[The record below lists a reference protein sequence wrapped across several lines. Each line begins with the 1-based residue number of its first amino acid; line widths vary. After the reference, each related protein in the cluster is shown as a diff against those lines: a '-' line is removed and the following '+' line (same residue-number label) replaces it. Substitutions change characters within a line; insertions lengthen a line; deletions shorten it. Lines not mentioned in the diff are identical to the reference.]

1 MVSRD
6 PVIVIHSVAE
16 AYLYFM
22 VSVCRSC
29 RGGPVRPEGSLVKTA
44 DADAPWRMSGRCAAC
59 DRVEPFVFQIEP
71 PPTRE
76 QARSSVVNPTHD
88 RSRAIDLLGW
98 LTLFQSIMTA
108 ADQQQDKAA
117 ARQLCHEAGMCLD
130 EALKFYGPAEDLPG
144 SDAFFSESS
153 RRQFVAHPARF
164 ERSTWQQRR
173 DMLPPARGDAER
185 REPRRRWYQFWR
197 R

>member
-6 PVIVIHSVAE
+6 PVIVTHSVAE
-16 AYLYFM
+16 TYLYFM

-29 RGGPVRPEGSLVKTA
+29 RKGPIRPQGALVKTS
-44 DADAPWRMSGRCAAC
+44 DSDAPWRISGHCAAC
-59 DRVEPFVFQIEP
+59 DRVEQFVFRIEP

-76 QARSSVVNPTHD
+76 QARSSVLNPTLD

-98 LTLFQSIMTA
+98 LTLFQNIITA
-108 ADQQQDKAA
+108 ADQQPDKAA
-117 ARQLCHEAGMCLD
+117 ARQLLHEAGMCLD

-153 RRQFVAHPARF
+153 RRQFLEQPARF
-164 ERSTWQQRR
+164 ERRIWRQRR
-173 DMLPPARGDAER
+173 DMLPLAHRAGEK